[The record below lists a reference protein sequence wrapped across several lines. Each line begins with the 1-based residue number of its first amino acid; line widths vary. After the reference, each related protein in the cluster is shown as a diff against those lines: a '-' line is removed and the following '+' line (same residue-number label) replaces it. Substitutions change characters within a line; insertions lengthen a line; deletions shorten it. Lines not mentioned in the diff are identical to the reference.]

1 MIHIRFSCVPSEM
14 LARERRKVK
23 RKMQFSCLLL
33 SIPFS
38 PTTKKRGKEVM
49 ETREVIVV
57 QERETEREMFNPTDN
72 IIPNPLKTLP
82 KGNFKV

>member
-1 MIHIRFSCVPSEM
+1 
-14 LARERRKVK
+14 
-23 RKMQFSCLLL
+23 
-33 SIPFS
+33 
-38 PTTKKRGKEVM
+38 M

-57 QERETEREMFNPTDN
+57 QERDTEREREMFNPTDN

>member
-1 MIHIRFSCVPSEM
+1 M

-38 PTTKKRGKEVM
+38 PTTKKKGKEVM

-57 QERETEREMFNPTDN
+57 QERETERERCSTQQ
-72 IIPNPLKTLP
+72 TT
-82 KGNFKV
+82 